1 MSDTPKCVGC
11 HYAKLT
17 STARATGN
25 NRHLGGP
32 RSEFMCR
39 HQDAE
44 KVFKQVCPR
53 SYKMPGFIGFS
64 HPGKIVP
71 AIKTSPRWCPL
82 RDRKEVQ

>member
-1 MSDTPKCVGC
+1 MNSTPKCAGC
-11 HYAKLT
+11 PYVRL
-17 STARATGN
+17 SGVARATGN
-25 NRHLGGP
+25 NSHLGGP
-32 RSEFMCR
+32 RSEFVCR

-64 HPGKIVP
+64 RPGKIVP

-82 RDRKEVQ
+82 RYHKEVQ